1 MDSKEIYSN
10 IDKILTILENNFRY
24 KYGKKIPYPDVFE
37 LINDLYVLFQNFEN
51 HKKECGNLVI
61 KRYIPL
67 LDLMIK
73 VDTNPQHIQEYEKIL
88 RYSYKIG
95 ARISLEHYMV
105 FREWY
110 EPEKEKFF
118 EPRYNILS
126 GYIHYLQEIDTN
138 PNFLTLI
145 FNAPSGYGKT
155 YPEKISEAWSY
166 GACDERGTILALCSN
181 DEVVK
186 GGSRVVID
194 EIKSEHFGEVFP
206 HLKYDKEDKDFFL
219 KETDGNWKLKNCK
232 MLSSYYASTTNS
244 NVVGERASKR
254 IHIDDLYPD
263 YKEALNV
270 ELNKYYLNKSMT
282 VWEKR
287 FIQNRPP
294 KVVITGTLWASGD
307 YIDLKIQQ
315 LKKENKFIPHPKYPY
330 TLVSEDGSI
339 AIIQVPALDYETD
352 ESTCPEIKSTSELR
366 KERNRMD
373 EYLWETNF
381 QQRPTNPEALSFS
394 YDKIRTY
401 ETIPQNDNKSCM
413 AVIDATRKS
422 GKDFFSMPIFKKIPS
437 NNINDYYLVDALFT
451 RTATKD
457 MYDEIVDKIIEHHII
472 ALVIESNVTSELKQ
486 AIEERLAKRGG
497 LFCEIYEKY
506 NTTPKAMRI
515 ECEKGIIKKQMVFP
529 SRNSFGENTNVG
541 KFMLNLVSYNSSG
554 TNANDDA
561 PDSCA
566 LFSSEIIEENSQPQ
580 IAIPMAGI
588 REYM

>member
-1 MDSKEIYSN
+1 MDSKEIYTN

-24 KYGKKIPYPDVFE
+24 KYGKKIPYSDVFE
-37 LINDLYVLFQNFEN
+37 MINDLYILFQNFESN
-51 HKKECGNLVI
+51 KKECGNLVI

-73 VDTNPQHIQEYEKIL
+73 IDTNPQHIQEYEKIL

-126 GYIHYLQEIDTN
+126 GYIHYLQQIDTN
-138 PNFLTLI
+138 PKFLTLI

-287 FIQNRPP
+287 FVQNKPP

-315 LKKENKFIPHPKYPY
+315 LRKENKFKPHPKYPY
-330 TLVSEDGSI
+330 TLISEDESV

-401 ETIPQNDNKSCM
+401 ETIPQNENKSCM

-422 GKDFFSMPIFKKIPS
+422 GKDFFSMPIYKKIPS
-437 NNINDYYLVDALFT
+437 NNINDYYLIDALFT

-472 ALVIESNVTSELKQ
+472 MLVIESNVTSELKQ
-486 AIEERLAKRGG
+486 AIEERLEKRNAM
-497 LFCEIYEKY
+497 FCEIYEKY
-506 NTTPKAMRI
+506 NTMPKAMRI

-529 SRNSFGENTNVG
+529 AKNTFGENTHIG
-541 KFMLNLVSYNSSG
+541 KFMTNLVSYNSSG

-580 IAIPMAGI
+580 IAIPLEGI
-588 REYM
+588 REFM

>member
-1 MDSKEIYSN
+1 MTNKEIYKT
-10 IDKILTILENNFRY
+10 IDEILTILENNFKY
-24 KYGKKIPYPDVFE
+24 KYGKKIPYNDIFE
-37 LINDLYVLFQNFEN
+37 MIKDLYILFQNFEN
-51 HKKECGNLVI
+51 RTKECGQLII

-73 VDTNPQHIQEYEKIL
+73 VDGDTSHLEEYEKIL
-88 RYSYKIG
+88 KYSYKVG
-95 ARISLEHYMV
+95 ARVSLEHYMV
-105 FREWY
+105 YREWN

-126 GYIHYLQEIDTN
+126 GYIHYLQEIEVN
-138 PNFLTLI
+138 PNFHTLI

-155 YPEKISEAWSY
+155 FPEKISEAWAY
-166 GACDERGTILALCSN
+166 GIDDKGTTLALCSN

-186 GGSRVVID
+186 GGSRTVID

-206 HLKYDKEDKDFFL
+206 HLKYDKEDKEFFL
-219 KETDGNWKLKNCK
+219 KETDGNWKLRNCK
-232 MLSSYYASTTNS
+232 MLASYYASTTNS

-263 YKEALNV
+263 YKEALNQ

-287 FIQNRPP
+287 FVQNKTP

-330 TLVSEDGSI
+330 TLISEDGSV

-352 ESTCPEIKSTSELR
+352 ESTCPEIKSTYELK
-366 KERNRMD
+366 KERNRME

-381 QQRPTNPEALSFS
+381 QQRPTNPEALAFS
-394 YDKIRTY
+394 YDKLRTY
-401 ETIPQNDNKSCM
+401 EVIPPNENKSCK

-422 GKDFFSMPIFKKIPS
+422 GKDFFSMPIFKEIT
-437 NNINDYYLVDALFT
+437 NDNVNDYYLVDALFT

-472 ALVIESNVTSELKQ
+472 LLVIESNVTSELKQ
-486 AIEERLAKRGG
+486 AIEERLEKRNAM
-497 LFCEIYEKY
+497 FCEIYEKY

-515 ECEKGIIKKQMVFP
+515 ESEKGVIKKQMVFP
-529 SRNSFGENTNVG
+529 TKNTYGENTHIG
-541 KFMLNLVSYNSSG
+541 RFMNNLTLYNSSG
-554 TNANDDA
+554 SNANDDA

-566 LFSSEIIEENSQPQ
+566 LFGSEIIEENSQPQ
-580 IAIPMAGI
+580 VATPLFGI
-588 REYM
+588 REFM